1 MNWSDLWTALAAVGV
16 SFGLSFFFIERP
28 TDSRIDKQA
37 KTQESLARAQESMS
51 LALALMG
58 DARATVDG
66 LRRNYILDRRAG
78 HATAT
83 ERHAFRR
90 AVKQFRR
97 GYDAF
102 SAKDYSGALA
112 DFQAATQTATSHCP
126 VIRPVCALFIR

>member
-1 MNWSDLWTALAAVGV
+1 MNWSDLWTALAAVSV

-37 KTQESLARAQESMS
+37 KTQESMS

-112 DFQAATQTATSHCP
+112 DFQAATKTATSYCP